1 MNSASCVAIVAV
13 LLAVTPVTGRAQST
27 EPPLRRLEFAVGIG
41 FLGGASLGDA
51 DADLRSGTPPDPYRL
66 FETSSRVLGTTA
78 VDLRAG
84 FDLTP
89 RIGFEA
95 HALFGHPE
103 VRTTVESDVEGAP
116 TTEAFEQLDH
126 YLIDGGIVIR
136 LDEFRVKGIRPFVTA
151 GGGYLRQLHEGLTV
165 IEEGRVFYVGAGAR
179 YWIFARSRGVPRA
192 GGLRADVRW
201 NMLTGGVVVDERTR
215 HQPSVS
221 ASFFLLF

>member
-1 MNSASCVAIVAV
+1 VNSASCVAVGVV
-13 LLAVTPVTGRAQST
+13 LLAVMPVTGRAQTT
-27 EPPLRRLEFAVGIG
+27 EPPLRRFELAVGIG

-66 FETSSRVLGTTA
+66 FGTSSRVLGTTA
-78 VDLRAG
+78 LDLRAG
-84 FDLTP
+84 FDLSP

-103 VRTTVESDVEGAP
+103 VRTTVEGDVEGAP
-116 TTEAFEQLDH
+116 TIEVVERLDH
-126 YLIDGGIVIR
+126 YLIDGGIVVR
-136 LDEFRVKGIRPFVTA
+136 LDELRVKGIRPFATA

-165 IEEGRVFYVGAGAR
+165 IEEGQVFYFGAGAR

-192 GGLRADVRW
+192 GGLRADFRW
-201 NMLTGGVVVDERTR
+201 NILTGDVVVDERTR
-215 HQPSVS
+215 QQPSIS